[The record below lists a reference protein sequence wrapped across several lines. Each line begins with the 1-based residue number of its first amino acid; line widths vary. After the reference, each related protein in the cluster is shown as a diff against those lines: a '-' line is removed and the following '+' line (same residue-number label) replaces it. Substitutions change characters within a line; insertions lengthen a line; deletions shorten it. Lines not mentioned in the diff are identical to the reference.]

1 MEKRNKVYRSNRR
14 FSWTA
19 GRGYEKS
26 IQEKIYS
33 FMEYTIEKKMQ
44 QILIM

>member
-1 MEKRNKVYRSNRR
+1 MEEVIEDFFGQQEEDTKKAYR
-14 FSWTA
+14 
-19 GRGYEKS
+19 K
-26 IQEKIYS
+26 KIYS